1 MPTSVLEAFASGMPV
16 VSTEAGGVPAI
27 LTHEVH
33 GLLAPL
39 ADHQALADRV
49 LRLLEA
55 PDYARKL
62 ARAAYATCKAYTW
75 QNVREQWLSVYR
87 GVLLPVST
95 PTHEFAPASEDA
107 AARQRAS

>member
-55 PDYARKL
+55 PDYARTL

-87 GVLLPVST
+87 GVLLPVSA
-95 PTHEFAPASEDA
+95 PAHEFAPASEDA